1 MINQLEEAR
10 QKWLNEEKNKY
21 ENYGEQMEKQIYALF
36 KDHGI
41 PVTVTYRVKSVQ
53 SLLKKMLHYKKDY
66 EDLSDKL
73 GLRIVAHFLSDLER
87 SDLIIQDKFKGRI
100 KKRENKKETMD
111 ASTFGYR
118 AIHYDICDP
127 EESILYEIQLRTVCQ
142 NAWSELAHVLSY
154 KPDTDNYIDH
164 EVRREINAL
173 SASMEIADNQF
184 QKILYIT
191 NNLEPSHPNRILRY
205 ISDFFYSRIAAWYDV
220 EMSQFFLNEIA
231 SLYAPD
237 EDVIEILNE
246 FIEKKGGDI
255 ALKAQKRSDVLFFS
269 QPEIVVI
276 LERLENK
283 KYALIEYWSKKYP
296 IEQLEDVAN
305 AWGTSLNLDF

>member
-1 MINQLEEAR
+1 MISQLEEAR
-10 QKWLNEEKNKY
+10 EKWINEEQNKY
-21 ENYGEQMEKQIYALF
+21 DVYGENTAEEIRALF
-36 KDHGI
+36 RDNRI
-41 PVTVTYRVKSVQ
+41 PVTVSHRVKTAQ
-53 SLLKKMLHYKKDY
+53 SLLKKMLHYKKHY
-66 EDLSDKL
+66 ADLSDKL

-87 SDLIIQDKFKGRI
+87 SDLIIQDKFNGRI

-111 ASTFGYR
+111 DSTFGYQ

-127 EESILYEIQLRTVCQ
+127 EENIIYEIQLRTVCQ

-173 SASMEIADNQF
+173 SALMEIADNQF

-191 NNLEPSHPNRILRY
+191 NKLEPSHPNRILRY

-220 EMSQFFLNEIA
+220 EISQFFLNEIG

-237 EDVIEILNE
+237 EDVIEILKE
-246 FIEKKGGDI
+246 FIEKNGDDI
-255 ALKAQKRSDVLFFS
+255 AIQAHKRSDVLFFS

-283 KYALIEYWSKKYP
+283 KYELIEYWRKKYP

-305 AWGTSLNLDF
+305 VWGESLNLDV